1 MPEGEIGKVSKFF
14 GKIGVAAIRVEK
26 GTLKPGD
33 SIRVKGNTS
42 DVTETV
48 AALQVNGKDIPEAK
62 AGDEVG
68 VKLAQRV
75 RPNDKVFKV
84 TPG

>member
-1 MPEGEIGKVSKFF
+1 MPEEEIGKVSKFF
-14 GKIGVAAIRVEK
+14 NKIGVAVIKLEK

-33 SIRVKGNTS
+33 SIHVKGNTS
-42 DVTETV
+42 DVAEKVPAMQVSGADV
-48 AALQVNGKDIPEAK
+48 AEAK

-68 VKLAQRV
+68 VKLSQKV

>member
-1 MPEGEIGKVSKFF
+1 MPEEEIGKVSKFF
-14 GKIGVAAIRVEK
+14 NKIGVAVIRVEK

-33 SIRVKGNTS
+33 SIHVKGNTT

-48 AALQVNGKDIPEAK
+48 AAMQVSGKEVPEAK
-62 AGDEVG
+62 PGDEVG
-68 VKLAQRV
+68 FKLTQKV

-84 TPG
+84 TP